1 MSTDAQ
7 DLAQQTDK
15 VKSQA
20 LSDGYTE
27 DSIIVIE
34 DKESAVK
41 LSQYSVVRK
50 QVTKCHICSN
60 KPKLF
65 TCSFVTVYNRL
76 LQFIIKVYYLLF
88 ITNSM

>member
-1 MSTDAQ
+1 MELKRKCILLVRVSTDAQ

-34 DKESAVK
+34 DKESAVI

-50 QVTKCHICSN
+50 QVTKCHIYA
-60 KPKLF
+60 
-65 TCSFVTVYNRL
+65 VTNRNFL
-76 LQFIIKVYYLLF
+76 HAVLLLF
-88 ITNSM
+88 ITDFYGL